1 VHEAE
6 REDAVVTAVR
16 AAVKEVLMSWGLYAR
31 RLRQQVFPGVVVLSY
46 HGLRCDVWPPSTMA
60 FENLHVTVDTFEA
73 HCRVLRDTCDPIS
86 LDDWRAA
93 RAGARPLPQRPVL
106 ITFDDGYRT
115 VLTLGVPVL
124 RRFGLPAAVFVCSA
138 PARARTMLWFD
149 AVART
154 DSEAAVEPLK
164 GASYEEW
171 AARAASLAVPTS
183 DDDPHALLTP
193 VEIATLSAI
202 DGMEVGAHT
211 ANHPILASAS
221 LAVQRREILEN
232 KDSLEH
238 WTARRVSA
246 FAYPNGRPGVDYTRA
261 TVGLLAE
268 LGFDFAFSTRPEFA
282 RPSDQPLEYPRFL
295 VLASVSATEL
305 THRLCYSWQR

>member
-1 VHEAE
+1 M
-6 REDAVVTAVR
+6 TAVR
-16 AAVKEVLMSWGLYAR
+16 EAVKDALMSWGLYAR
-31 RLRQQVFPGVVVLSY
+31 RLRQQVFPGVVVLNY
-46 HGLRCDVWPPSTMA
+46 HGVRRDIWPPSTMA

-93 RAGARPLPQRPVL
+93 RAGVRPLPPRPVL

-154 DSEAAVEPLK
+154 RGEAAVEPLK
-164 GASYEEW
+164 SASYEEW
-171 AARAASLAVPTS
+171 AALAASLAVPTP

-202 DGMEVGAHT
+202 DGIEVGAHT
-211 ANHPILASAS
+211 ASHPILASAS

-246 FAYPNGRPGVDYTRA
+246 FAYPNGRPGVDYTQES
-261 TVGLLAE
+261 VDLVAE

-282 RPSDQPLEYPRFL
+282 RPSDPPLEYPRFL
-295 VLASVSATEL
+295 VLAAVSATEL
-305 THRLCYSWQR
+305 AHRLCYAWPR

>member
-1 VHEAE
+1 
-6 REDAVVTAVR
+6 VTAVR
-16 AAVKEVLMSWGLYAR
+16 AAVKDALLSWGLYAR
-31 RLRQQVFPGVVVLSY
+31 RLRQRVFPGVVVLNY
-46 HGLRCDVWPPSTMA
+46 HGLRRDVWPPSTMA

-93 RAGARPLPQRPVL
+93 RAGVRPLPPRPVL

-138 PARARTMLWFD
+138 PARAHTMLWFD
-149 AVART
+149 AVAQTRGE
-154 DSEAAVEPLK
+154 SAVEPLK
-164 GASYEEW
+164 TASYEEW
-171 AARAASLAVPTS
+171 AAQAASLMVPIS

-202 DGMEVGAHT
+202 DGLEVGAHT

-221 LAVQRREILEN
+221 PAVQRGEILEN
-232 KDSLEH
+232 KDSLEL
-238 WTARRVSA
+238 WTGRGVSA
-246 FAYPNGRPGVDYTRA
+246 FAYPNGRPGVDYTQE
-261 TVGLLAE
+261 TVGLVGE

-295 VLASVSATEL
+295 VLASVSAPEL
-305 THRLCYSWQR
+305 AHRLCYSWPR